1 LFYIPLGKHPHFDGE
16 DNSWWSHKTCSHLFS
31 LHPSIWNVVENRMH
45 GSDSDDENYNAIY
58 IQEIIHRN
66 SQATIVLLACL
77 CREEYNKAS
86 GWTTQRKY
94 GAPSRLSIKG
104 TQ

>member
-1 LFYIPLGKHPHFDGE
+1 
-16 DNSWWSHKTCSHLFS
+16 
-31 LHPSIWNVVENRMH
+31 MH